1 VQRFVKDHIDDKN
14 CVALVLEDDAI
25 LKDDFAVTLKEE
37 LPKIPSGWDF
47 LSLEGSKRVCEGG
60 VWQSEGINLWHPIKA
75 SEHYAFSPPSAWSG
89 IYTGKYLIIKM
100 MRTFSFTNNY
110 SLGGYLVTTKG
121 AMRILQNLP
130 MTSNIDTWINVL
142 AFYNRLTLSVRCP
155 GNLH

>member
-89 IYTGKYLIIKM
+89 IYTG
-100 MRTFSFTNNY
+100 
-110 SLGGYLVTTKG
+110 GYLVTTKG